1 MPAYFFVIGKSS
13 NLTTRE
19 FSDNLRSS
27 ILQQDSYSKI
37 GAIEVIIIKTKNKL
51 KKK

>member
-1 MPAYFFVIGKSS
+1 MPAYFFVIGKNS

-27 ILQQDSYSKI
+27 ILQQDLYSKI
-37 GAIEVIIIKTKNKL
+37 GAIEVRILYQILNIEN
-51 KKK
+51 

>member
-1 MPAYFFVIGKSS
+1 MPAYFFVIGKNS

-27 ILQQDSYSKI
+27 ILQQDLYSKI
-37 GAIEVIIIKTKNKL
+37 GAIEVIIKL
-51 KKK
+51 FLFKLLI

>member
-1 MPAYFFVIGKSS
+1 MPAYFFVIGKST

-37 GAIEVIIIKTKNKL
+37 GAIEVNLKITKNN
-51 KKK
+51 

>member
-1 MPAYFFVIGKSS
+1 MPAFFFVIGKNS

-37 GAIEVIIIKTKNKL
+37 GAIEVNLISNKINKKIK
-51 KKK
+51 